1 MKILLTG
8 GTGYIGSH
16 AAVRLLELGHTVEI
30 LDNLVNSKKEVMD
43 CIEQIVGRRT
53 KFYKVDMLDYKEMK
67 EIFAHGN
74 YDLVIHFAGL
84 KSVNE
89 SVKNPLKYYDNNITG
104 TINLLKCMQ
113 EHGVKK
119 MIFSSSATVYGE
131 GGERIVNETMQTGQ
145 NIANP
150 YGKTKYIIEEMLKDV
165 ATADGEF
172 EAVIL
177 RYFNPVGAHSS
188 GLLGE
193 NPNDIPNN
201 LMPVIMKV
209 SNGEIDELQ
218 IYGDD
223 YDTSDGSGVRDYI
236 HVMDLV
242 EGHVAAI
249 DKMHPGVMIY
259 NLGTGKGTSVLE
271 MVKMFEK
278 ISGRKLPFKIVGR
291 REGDLAEVIAD
302 PAKANKELNW
312 KATRSIEEAMS
323 DTLRYLQDRG

>member
-1 MKILLTG
+1 
-8 GTGYIGSH
+8 
-16 AAVRLLELGHTVEI
+16 
-30 LDNLVNSKKEVMD
+30 
-43 CIEQIVGRRT
+43 
-53 KFYKVDMLDYKEMK
+53 
-67 EIFAHGN
+67 
-74 YDLVIHFAGL
+74 
-84 KSVNE
+84 
-89 SVKNPLKYYDNNITG
+89 
-104 TINLLKCMQ
+104 
-113 EHGVKK
+113 
-119 MIFSSSATVYGE
+119 
-131 GGERIVNETMQTGQ
+131 
-145 NIANP
+145 
-150 YGKTKYIIEEMLKDV
+150 
-165 ATADGEF
+165 
-172 EAVIL
+172 L

-223 YDTSDGSGVRDYI
+223 YDTPDGSGVRDYI

-302 PAKANKELNW
+302 PGKANRELGW
-312 KATRSIEEAMS
+312 RSTRSIEEAMS
-323 DTLRYLQDRG
+323 DTLRYLQKQS